1 MEAAC
6 DVLLALADDEH
17 LMGQQHAEW
26 IGVAPFL
33 EEDLAFCSIAQD
45 ELGHAAALYELLA
58 LEGVLGDADQLAFR
72 RAPQDYRS
80 CHLVELPCPDW
91 SDALVRHWL
100 YDEAEVLRWDALAGS
115 SWPAVAAVVDRVQRE
130 EAYHRRHAEALVAR
144 LVDGDAGSRLLDSF
158 QRLVPIADALWEPV
172 AGEQQALADG
182 LVTEPSAQ
190 LQARWRGG
198 VDAIL
203 GPVEWDALER
213 PAQHGRTTRSGYF
226 PALHARITEVLDL
239 DPTARW

>member
-1 MEAAC
+1 M
-6 DVLLALADDEH
+6 
-17 LMGQQHAEW
+17 
-26 IGVAPFL
+26 
-33 EEDLAFCSIAQD
+33 
-45 ELGHAAALYELLA
+45 
-58 LEGVLGDADQLAFR
+58 
-72 RAPQDYRS
+72 
-80 CHLVELPCPDW
+80 
-91 SDALVRHWL
+91 RHWL

-144 LVDGDAGSRLLDSF
+144 LVDGDAGARLLDSF

-172 AGEQQALADG
+172 AGEQQAVADG
-182 LVTEPSAQ
+182 VVTQPSAE

-213 PAQHGRTTRSGYF
+213 PAQHGRTIRSEYF
-226 PALHARITEVLDL
+226 AALHARITEVLDL